1 MLNIAFL
8 TRLNAVFV
16 PDWTPWGMIIFN
28 RCALDAIIGFPR
40 KVAGARRCYIL
51 LMDSQKSDSQKGEK
65 TPVQIGARC

>member
-1 MLNIAFL
+1 
-8 TRLNAVFV
+8 
-16 PDWTPWGMIIFN
+16 MIIFN

-51 LMDSQKSDSQKGEK
+51 LMDSQKSDSQKSEK